1 MVQSSAPNRI
11 IKSKANALEVHPAYG
26 PEVGSRGASDARLV
40 APAPP
45 LVVPGSSTVNG
56 ESKKRTNGFDESQAN
71 PNAPKRPKLAADA
84 VPSPSGVNR
93 PPPPI
98 SAAQPGAQPPM
109 RPVIKRPPPSLFV
122 PKKVRRSA
130 LSRSRARSGFL
141 TVFDTLAQVIP
152 KFLSDSAA
160 SVVLSISH
168 VIIAIAF
175 PSLPPLAPRMYI
187 QIALLLPPHPPPGES
202 NRSAERCRSKTE

>member
-56 ESKKRTNGFDESQAN
+56 ESKKRTNGVDESQAN

-84 VPSPSGVNR
+84 VPSSSGVNR
-93 PPPPI
+93 PPPPL
-98 SAAQPGAQPPM
+98 SAAQPGAQPPV

-130 LSRSRARSGFL
+130 LSRSRARSGSLISLRYISASNAKTF
-141 TVFDTLAQVIP
+141 A
-152 KFLSDSAA
+152 SDSAA
-160 SVVLSISH
+160 SFCCSFINARHHCNCILH
-168 VIIAIAF
+168 
-175 PSLPPLAPRMYI
+175 PSLPLRAAYVYSDSAPAASVSATGRV
-187 QIALLLPPHPPPGES
+187 ES
-202 NRSAERCRSKTE
+202 FS